1 MPGFDASIWI
11 GLLAPAGTPAG
22 ITDRIAYA
30 VNEAL
35 HLDEVLAPMRM
46 QGFDPLG
53 GTPQEFATFI
63 KADTQKWLAVT
74 NEAGL
79 RK

>member
-1 MPGFDASIWI
+1 
-11 GLLAPAGTPAG
+11 
-22 ITDRIAYA
+22 
-30 VNEAL
+30 
-35 HLDEVLAPMRM
+35 MRM
-46 QGFDPLG
+46 QGFDPPG

-63 KADTQKWLAVT
+63 KADMQKWLAVA